1 MVINSPDRLLNVK
14 AEVVWSSMSGLDLDD
29 EITPRG
35 MGVRFLNIG
44 SEERR
49 IIAKAVA
56 EHLSADMESEEL
68 QDSMFDTLEIN

>member
-1 MVINSPDRLLNVK
+1 
-14 AEVVWSSMSGLDLDD
+14 MSGLDD
-29 EITPRG
+29 EITPGG

-44 SEERR
+44 SEDRR

-56 EHLSADMESEEL
+56 EHLSEDMESEEV

>member
-1 MVINSPDRLLNVK
+1 
-14 AEVVWSSMSGLDLDD
+14 VVWSVMSGQDLDD

-56 EHLSADMESEEL
+56 EHLSSGTESEEL
-68 QDSMFDTLEIN
+68 QASMFDTLEIN